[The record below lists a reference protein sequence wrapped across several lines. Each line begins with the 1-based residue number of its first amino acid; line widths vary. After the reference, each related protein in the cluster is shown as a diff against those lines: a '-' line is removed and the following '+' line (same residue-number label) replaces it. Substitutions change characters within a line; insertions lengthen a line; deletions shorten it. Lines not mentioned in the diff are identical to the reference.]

1 MKFDYPFGIYV
12 RELKL
17 LKLALKRGIFFGMG
31 CFRYELNLTSKLRWS
46 SFFYDITEM
55 DLKYKSFLDEWESD
69 PRVKCVIIEGSTPR
83 AFCAGK
89 CKSFARV
96 YVEFVV
102 ASGVNT
108 PHAKSEIFVIGVTD
122 HHLWN
127 MLQGWILKELLQ
139 KSKRTKTHLLC
150 KRFVNKSCLTNCK
163 WWFIIFS
170 KFLVFFLIF

>member
-31 CFRYELNLTSKLRWS
+31 CFRYELNLTIKL
-46 SFFYDITEM
+46 YDVTEM

-69 PRVKCVIIEGSTPR
+69 PRVKCVIIESSTPR

-96 YVEFVV
+96 YVE
-102 ASGVNT
+102 AS
-108 PHAKSEIFVIGVTD
+108 F
-122 HHLWN
+122 
-127 MLQGWILKELLQ
+127 
-139 KSKRTKTHLLC
+139 
-150 KRFVNKSCLTNCK
+150 
-163 WWFIIFS
+163 
-170 KFLVFFLIF
+170 

>member
-1 MKFDYPFGIYV
+1 MIDYPFGIYV

-31 CFRYELNLTSKLRWS
+31 CFRYELNLTIKL
-46 SFFYDITEM
+46 YDVTEM

-122 HHLWN
+122 HHL
-127 MLQGWILKELLQ
+127 
-139 KSKRTKTHLLC
+139 
-150 KRFVNKSCLTNCK
+150 
-163 WWFIIFS
+163 
-170 KFLVFFLIF
+170 